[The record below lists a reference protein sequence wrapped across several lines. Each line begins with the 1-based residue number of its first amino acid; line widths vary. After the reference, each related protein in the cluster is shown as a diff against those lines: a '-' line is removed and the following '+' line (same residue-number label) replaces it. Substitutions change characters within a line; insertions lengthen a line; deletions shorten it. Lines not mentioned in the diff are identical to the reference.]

1 MSKKILITGGTGFIG
16 FHLSKKC
23 LSLGWSVTSLS
34 SQSPKPQKK
43 LKRVKYLKI
52 DITNKN
58 KLSKISKNF
67 DYIVNLAGYV
77 DHTNKKKTLESHYI
91 GCKNLA
97 SIFVNENIKKFIQV
111 GSSIEYGKLKSPQI
125 ENKNNKQSTY
135 SVYGKA
141 KLLSTKFLIDLNKKN
156 NFPSS
161 IIRLYLVY
169 GPNQDINRVIPI
181 TIKNALDNKRFDCSN
196 GLQYRDFTYIDDV
209 VVAILKLL
217 KSKKTNGEI
226 INIGSGKPVRV
237 RTLIKKICQI
247 VGSGKPVFGNIKMRK
262 DETMVLYPN
271 IHKAKKILKWKPK
284 ISLNAGLQRT
294 IKYYKNEKFIDNF

>member
-43 LKRVKYLKI
+43 LKSVKYLKI

-58 KLSKISKNF
+58 KLSKINKNF

-284 ISLNAGLQRT
+284 ISLNAGLQKT